1 VKPLSS
7 STRHEILKKICLVS
21 LKKKKTTQNYNR
33 TLQTTKF
40 SNKILNL
47 KNIISKITNSEDKFN
62 STLNSVDNNI
72 VEPEAWQK
80 EKIFTYL

>member
-1 VKPLSS
+1 MNTTHSVTAKSS
-7 STRHEILKKICLVS
+7 CDPSQS
-21 LKKKKTTQNYNR
+21 TQNYNR